1 MPRLSIVVFCFN
13 DTQLL
18 EETLVSVLQNRPDNS
33 EVLVMHDGTYEDP
46 YDLVDEVRFIE
57 ASGVQS
63 MTQAANLAMQNSR
76 GLIVHFLAG
85 GVVPEANWSEVALKH
100 FDEEDIVAVVPL
112 LLHEKDASVACLGI
126 RQTGLH
132 NRALV
137 GFGRK
142 HLDVEGLESDGPNLV
157 AAFYRKSQLLS
168 LGGFR
173 EDLGDEYSDLDAGLR
188 LQEVGDVVT
197 AADCVLRVGRC
208 DKPRRV
214 SASSCGRLHH
224 RFLTRQRES
233 MGAFRYHASTW
244 LNSILEIM
252 TAPRSPS
259 RLLSALS
266 RLNAWRKQHE
276 MAETVVEAGA
286 IFSIESARRQH
297 ESQESDASVDE
308 TSRRAA

>member
-1 MPRLSIVVFCFN
+1 MPRLSIVVFCFH
-13 DTQLL
+13 DTPLL
-18 EETLVSVLQNRPDNS
+18 EETLVSVLQNRPDDS
-33 EVLVMHDGTYEDP
+33 EVLVMHDGSYEDP
-46 YDLVDEVRFIE
+46 YDLGDEVRFIE
-57 ASGVQS
+57 ADGVPS

-85 GVVPEANWSEVALKH
+85 GVVPDASWSEVALKH
-100 FDEEDIVAVVPL
+100 FDEENTVAVVPL
-112 LLHEKDASVACLGI
+112 LLHEKDASVACLGV

-137 GFGRK
+137 GFGRE
-142 HLDVEGLESDGPNLV
+142 HLEVESLESDGPNLV
-157 AAFYRKSQLLS
+157 AAFYRKSQLMS
-168 LGGFR
+168 LGGFQ

-214 SASSCGRLHH
+214 SAVSRGRLHH
-224 RFLTRQRES
+224 RFLTRRRES
-233 MGAFRYHASTW
+233 MGALRYHVSTW
-244 LNSILEIM
+244 LNSILEIL

-259 RLLSALS
+259 RLLSAWS
-266 RLNAWRKQHE
+266 RLTAWRKQDEMSE
-276 MAETVVEAGA
+276 MAAEDGA

-297 ESQESDASVDE
+297 ESRESDGAVDE